1 MRRYCLSIIGVLF
14 IVKISSAQIG
24 AINSTEL
31 SQIRKS
37 YDRNDASTKAIT
49 NALTNSDIKTL
60 VVNRENVGKTDHY
73 FKYKIEIGAITD
85 QKNSGR
91 CWMFTSLNTFRNKV
105 DEKLNMK
112 SFEFSE
118 SYLYFWDIL
127 EKSNLFL
134 ENVIA
139 TAAKPWDDR
148 YVEWYFKAPVDDGGM
163 WSSYI
168 NLVEKYGVVP
178 KNVMPESNS
187 SSNTSQML
195 RIINR
200 KLREQGYSLRELAID
215 KKIKSEDIQK
225 EKVKMLGDIYRI
237 LCLNLGEPPTEFT
250 WRYKDKNNKIS
261 DTKKYTPISFLSEVL
276 QGINYGDYVM
286 IMNNP
291 SRPYYQYFE
300 VENYRNTKE
309 GINWKYI
316 NLPNDV
322 IKQLCMTSIKANEP
336 LYASCDVGQQ
346 LDGKEG
352 LLSLNNY
359 DYESI
364 YGMKFGMDKKARIL
378 TRESAS
384 SHGMALIAY
393 DVDQYEKPVKWQFEN
408 SWGDSSG
415 QEGYLTFT
423 DEWFNEYMFRFVI
436 QKRFLTPDV
445 LKVLDQK
452 PTMTPPW
459 DPMF

>member
-1 MRRYCLSIIGVLF
+1 MKRILLIAICILAIAGTGNAQNGSIGTSEL
-14 IVKISSAQIG
+14 AQIK
-24 AINSTEL
+24 
-31 SQIRKS
+31 KS
-37 YDRNDASTKAIT
+37 YDKNDPATKAIT
-49 NALTNSDIKTL
+49 NALTNNDISNL

-73 FKYKIEIGAITD
+73 FKYKINVNGITD

-91 CWMFTSLNTFRNKV
+91 CWMFTSLNTFRHKV
-105 DEKLNMK
+105 SQKLNIP

-134 ENVIA
+134 ENIIA
-139 TAAKPWDDR
+139 TSAKPWEDR
-148 YVEWYFKAPVDDGGM
+148 YVDWYFKAPVEDGGM

-168 NLVEKYGVVP
+168 NLVQKYGLVP
-178 KNVMPESNS
+178 KIVMQESNS
-187 SSNTSQML
+187 SSSTYQML
-195 RIINR
+195 RFVNL
-200 KLREQGYSLRELAID
+200 KLREQGYLLRGMLTEN
-215 KKIKSEDIQK
+215 KVKPGDIQK
-225 EKVKMLGDIYRI
+225 EKLKMLGDIYRI
-237 LCLNLGEPPTEFT
+237 LCLSLGEPPAEFE
-250 WRYKDKNNKIS
+250 WRYKDIYGKIS
-261 DTKKYTPISFLSEVL
+261 VTKKYSPVSFLNEMVPNVKYDEY
-276 QGINYGDYVM
+276 IM

-291 SRPYYQYFE
+291 TRPYYQYFE

-309 GINWKYI
+309 GVNWKYI

-336 LYASCDVGQQ
+336 LYASCDVDQQ
-346 LDGKEG
+346 FNSKEG

-359 DYESI
+359 DYESLF
-364 YGMKFGMDKKARIL
+364 GVKFGMDKKARII
-378 TRESAS
+378 TRASGS
-384 SHGMALIAY
+384 SHGMALIAF
-393 DVDQYEKPVKWQFEN
+393 DVDENEKPIKWQFEN
-408 SWGDSSG
+408 SYGNTG
-415 QEGYLTFT
+415 QDGLLTFT

-436 QKRFLTPDV
+436 QKKFLSADI

>member
-1 MRRYCLSIIGVLF
+1 MRYLSF
-14 IVKISSAQIG
+14 IG
-24 AINSTEL
+24 ALLIASISNAQNGSLNNAEL
-31 SQIRKS
+31 SLIRKS
-37 YDRNDASTKAIT
+37 YDKNDAATKAIT

-60 VVNRENVGKTDHY
+60 VVNRENIGKTDHL
-73 FKYKIEIGAITD
+73 FKYRIKTGSITD
-85 QKNSGR
+85 QKSSGR

-105 DEKLNMK
+105 ADKLSM
-112 SFEFSE
+112 STFEFSE

-139 TAAKPWDDR
+139 TATKPWDDR

-168 NLVEKYGVVP
+168 NIVEKYGVVP

-195 RIINR
+195 RMINR
-200 KLREQGYSLRELAID
+200 KLREQGYSLREMAAD
-215 KKIKSEDIQK
+215 KKVKPEDIQK
-225 EKVKMLGDIYRI
+225 EKVKLLGDIYRI
-237 LCLNLGEPPTEFT
+237 LCLNLGEPPAEFL
-250 WRYKDKNNKIS
+250 WRYKDRNDKIS
-261 DTKKYTPISFLSEVL
+261 EIKSYTPTSFLNEVL
-276 QGINYGDYVM
+276 PNTNYSDYVM

-322 IKQLCMTSIKANEP
+322 IKQLCMASIKANEP

-346 LDGKEG
+346 LDSKEG
-352 LLSLNNY
+352 LLSLDNY

-378 TRESAS
+378 TRESGS
-384 SHGMALIAY
+384 SHGMALIAF
-393 DVDQYEKPVKWQFEN
+393 DVDQNENPVKWQFEN
-408 SWGDSSG
+408 SWGSSSG
-415 QEGYLTFT
+415 QNGYLTFT
-423 DEWFNEYMFRFVI
+423 DGWFNEYMFRFVI
-436 QKRFLTPDV
+436 QKKFLTPEV
-445 LKVLDQK
+445 LKVLDLK
-452 PTMTPPW
+452 PIMTPPW